1 MMHTSLH
8 PDLPL
13 IQDAD
18 LSGKVVLVRFDHNVV
33 KNGEIKDP
41 FRIDRTIGTLF
52 HIVERGGRPILM
64 THVGRPRDKRTGDI
78 ICRPE
83 ESIEPVVRYLE
94 QKLHTK
100 FHIPQFIPDAK
111 LGITGIDTSIN
122 LAVRDLRARKI
133 GGIYLPNSRWFPG
146 ITWPPSTCAITWS
159 P

>member
-1 MMHTSLH
+1 MTAMTSNSMH

-33 KNGEIKDP
+33 KNGAIKDP

-64 THVGRPRDKRTGDI
+64 THVGRPRDKKTGDI
-78 ICRPE
+78 TCRPE

-100 FHIPQFIPDAK
+100 FHIPQIP
-111 LGITGIDTSIN
+111 
-122 LAVRDLRARKI
+122 
-133 GGIYLPNSRWFPG
+133 P
-146 ITWPPSTCAITWS
+146 
-159 P
+159 